1 MLKPA
6 GPGGSTSRDRI
17 LAAAWSLFASEGYAE
32 VSMQEIA
39 DAAQVNK
46 ATLYH
51 HFGDKEQLFV
61 DVVAADFDQLRHSIE
76 AAVARDGSFREQLI
90 AVADLLFLRSR
101 TDSIRIMMLMHQH
114 VAIMLRNKVNLH
126 SPPPWTPLKPIF
138 ERELARG
145 AIVEHDLDLMMTSFF
160 GMVIFQAQRARFMG
174 VTATDEEL
182 AENIADLFL
191 NGIRTRPE

>member
-1 MLKPA
+1 MLKPG

-17 LAAAWSLFASEGYAE
+17 LTAAWSLFASEGYAE

-39 DAAQVNK
+39 DAARVNK

-76 AAVARDGSFREQLI
+76 AAVAQDGSFREQLI

-114 VAIMLRNKVNLH
+114 VAIMRRNKVNLH

-138 ERELARG
+138 ERELDRS
-145 AIVEHDLDLMMTSFF
+145 AIVVHDLDLMMTSFF

-182 AENIADLFL
+182 AENIVDLFL

>member
-1 MLKPA
+1 MLRPA

-17 LAAAWSLFASEGYAE
+17 LAAAWSLFASEGYAD

-61 DVVAADFDQLRHSIE
+61 DVLAADFGQLRQSIE
-76 AAVARDGSFREQLI
+76 EAVARDGSFRDQLI

-114 VAIMLRNKVNLH
+114 VSIMRRNKVNLH
-126 SPPPWTPLKPIF
+126 SPPPWAPLKPIF

-160 GMVIFQAQRARFMG
+160 GMVIFQAQRARFMN
-174 VTATDEEL
+174 AASTDEEL

-191 NGIRTRPE
+191 NGIRARPE